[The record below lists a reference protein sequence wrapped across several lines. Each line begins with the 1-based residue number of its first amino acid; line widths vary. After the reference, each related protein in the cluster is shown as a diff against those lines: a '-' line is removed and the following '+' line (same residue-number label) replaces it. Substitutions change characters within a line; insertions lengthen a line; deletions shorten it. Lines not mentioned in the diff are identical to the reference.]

1 MDLSNVK
8 FLTDRYQVTC
18 AYKTMVHNEIILIDK
33 NDIEQ
38 QTNNLKSPYTT
49 IRLCQYVHDLSP
61 QKNKDRGDFY
71 HENPNGIKLMSFF
84 NPTTS
89 CAYCR
94 ERSILLHILLAQL
107 GIVTVIISAETESG
121 ERHSF
126 LIDECMNIYDPMHIN
141 PTTRT
146 ISSIKIS
153 SGQCFCLEESDKK
166 QHCYNKNI
174 EFQQIVS
181 CINKET
187 DTTINYSN
195 TLIKII

>member
-1 MDLSNVK
+1 MELNNVK
-8 FLTDRYQVTC
+8 FLTDRYQVERI
-18 AYKTMVHNEIILIDK
+18 YKAGSHKEIILIDK

-38 QTNNLKSPYTT
+38 QTNNLKPPYTT

-61 QKNKDRGDFY
+61 LKNKDRSDFY

-141 PTTRT
+141 PATHT
-146 ISSIKIS
+146 ISFIKIS
-153 SGQCFCLEESDKK
+153 SGGFLYIEAEGK
-166 QHCYNKNI
+166 QYYYTHNI
-174 EFQQIVS
+174 EYLQMVS
-181 CINKET
+181 YINKKNT
-187 DTTINYSN
+187 TTINYAG
-195 TLIKII
+195 TQIEIK